1 MKVMRLLKNNGL
13 RDFEVVGSIDELEVV
28 EKGNVVMFG
37 NEEDVEK
44 MDGMGMRCVLGVND
58 LWKEIGIRRVGV

>member
-1 MKVMRLLKNNGL
+1 M
-13 RDFEVVGSIDELEVV
+13 VGSIDELEVV

>member
-1 MKVMRLLKNNGL
+1 MTAMTSPVPPFLFCASRRLLSRASFL
-13 RDFEVVGSIDELEVV
+13 SR
-28 EKGNVVMFG
+28 NVVMFG